1 MLEDKDVVLEDLNQR
16 MSLRAPQVES
26 LARLAK
32 AVEAAGLP
40 KGIDEAQLG
49 AQLAAVRA
57 LYPDAGFAP
66 EGTTF
71 DWNFL
76 SFCFGLATGVGKTRL
91 MGAIMAYLY
100 RAKGIRNFLLV
111 APGKTIYEKLIAD
124 FTEGSPK
131 YVFKGLSCFATKKP
145 VVVTGD
151 TYRNGDGITEQEE
164 LFERSITI
172 NIFTIQSMNER
183 GEAHS
188 DEVQATARIRRMN
201 ERLGESYFEY
211 LKGLKDLVVL
221 MDEAHHYRADRGAQT
236 IRELQPVLGVE
247 MTATPRVGRQ
257 DFGNVL
263 YGYGLAAAMR
273 DGFVKEPA
281 VVRRENFRRDIW
293 TGREDELDH
302 QKLQDAMVVHEAT
315 KAALEEYA
323 FRNGVEKVKPFVL
336 VVAPDTAYADE
347 IETFLKSD
355 AFYGGKYARSIIKI
369 YSGRKK
375 EEQERA
381 VLALLDIE
389 RPGNPFE
396 IVIHVNMLSEGWD
409 VTNLYTI
416 VPLRAANSAN
426 LVEQTI
432 GRGLRLPYG
441 KRTGVEAI
449 DTLSIVS
456 HDRFDEIINAAREM
470 QIEIKRREVPAVPKT
485 SVSAVPVLVSTSAVA
500 AQAAEK
506 AGLDDAGKAALDVIT
521 HAVKQENLPPGGL
534 NLSNP
539 AVADVLE
546 AATAQVLAKGGT
558 PQAPEAVAKA
568 VKEAIRLI
576 EGMTI
581 AIPKIVV
588 SPGETT
594 MRVPEFQLDIDA
606 LTKQALTRADKL
618 MYDYVTDRRTRAVQG
633 QERTEALGENEKARF
648 VAELVDTVA
657 TFGDIDYDSNGPLV
671 GSLCSQAINWLAGR
685 LSPADFENCMRNSL
699 RNLAEGIRCQI
710 RDHAV
715 FDSAEDREDVQ
726 PGAVLIQVQKLNADS
741 ANANRPFDVPLK
753 PGEKAGIRNM
763 VFAGFRKCL
772 FTAQKFDSD
781 PEREFSVMLEREAA
795 VLKWFKPSLSN
806 LRLWYGA
813 HEYTP
818 DFIVETDAEK
828 LLCEVKASGEV
839 DDAVVQAKK
848 TAAWKWCRIAN
859 AHPVTAGDK
868 PWRYLLVPDTAI
880 NGSLTLAQAV
890 ADFGEE

>member
-1 MLEDKDVVLEDLNQR
+1 MLENKDDVLEDLNQR
-16 MSLRAPQVES
+16 MSLRAPQTES
-26 LARLAK
+26 LDRLAK

-40 KGIDEAQLG
+40 KGANEAQLE

-57 LYPDAGFAP
+57 LYPGAGFAP
-66 EGTTF
+66 EGKAF
-71 DWNFL
+71 DWPFL

-91 MGAIMAYLY
+91 MGAIIAYLY
-100 RAKGIRNFLLV
+100 RAKGVRNFLVV
-111 APGKTIYEKLIAD
+111 APGKTIYEKLVAD

-151 TYRNGDGITEQEE
+151 TYRNGDGIVEGDD
-164 LFERSITI
+164 LFTRSVTI
-172 NIFTIQSMNER
+172 NIFTIQSLNER

-236 IRELQPVLGVE
+236 LRELQPVLGVE

-273 DGFVKEPA
+273 DGFVKDPA
-281 VVRRENFRRDIW
+281 VVRRENFRRDDW
-293 TGREDELDH
+293 AGREDELDH

-323 FRNGVEKVKPFVL
+323 FRNGLEKVKPFVL
-336 VVAPDTAYADE
+336 VVAPDTAYADQ
-347 IETFLKSD
+347 IETFLRSN
-355 AFYGGKYARSIIKI
+355 AFYAGKYAQRIIKI

-441 KRTGVEAI
+441 KRTGVEEI

-456 HDRFDEIINAAREM
+456 HDRFDEIINAARNM
-470 QIEIKRREVPAVPKT
+470 QIEMKRREIPSAPKT
-485 SVSAVPVLVSTSAVA
+485 SVSAVPVAATPAVA
-500 AQAAEK
+500 AQTAEK
-506 AGLDDAGKAALDVIT
+506 AKLDEAAKAALDVIT
-521 HAVKQENLPPGGL
+521 EAVKQENLPPGGL

-539 AVADVLE
+539 AVAGALE
-546 AATAQVLAKGGT
+546 AATAQTLANGGN
-558 PQAPEAVAKA
+558 PQPPEAVAKA
-568 VKEAIRLI
+568 VQNAIRLI
-576 EGMTI
+576 EGMSIT
-581 AIPKIVV
+581 IPKIVV

-594 MRVPEFQLDIDA
+594 MRVPEFQLDANA
-606 LTKQALTRADKL
+606 LAEQFRLRDDKL
-618 MYDYVTDRRTRAVQG
+618 VYDYVTDRRKRTVQG
-633 QERTEALGENEKARF
+633 QDRTEDLGGDEIARF
-648 VAELVDTVA
+648 VEELVDTVA
-657 TFGDIDYDSNGPLV
+657 AFGDIDYDSNGPLV
-671 GSLCSQAINWLAGR
+671 GSLCSQTITWLAGR
-685 LSPADFENCMRNSL
+685 LPPADLENCMRNSL
-699 RNLAEGIRCQI
+699 RNLAEGIRRQI
-710 RDHAV
+710 REHAV
-715 FDSAEDREDVQ
+715 FDSAADRVDVR
-726 PGAVLIQVQKLNADS
+726 PGAVLIQVQKLNADA

-763 VFAGFRKCL
+763 AFTGFRKCL

-781 PEREFSVMLEREAA
+781 PEREFSVMLEREPS

-839 DDAVVQAKK
+839 DDTVVQAKK
-848 TAAWKWCRIAN
+848 AAALKWCGIAN
-859 AHPVTAGDK
+859 THPVAAGDK

-890 ADFGEE
+890 ADFGGEL